1 MEYSTE
7 KEILQPILEHGI
19 EGMSEVLQKLFNLA
33 MRLERENVLKAS
45 PYQRTEGRTGYA
57 NGFKERHIQSR
68 IGELELQ
75 IPQTRNVE
83 FYPSCLERGLRSERA
98 INLAMAEMY
107 IQGVATRSVRNI
119 LEKLCGLE
127 VSAMQ
132 VSRATKMLDEEFEKW
147 RNRPIREA
155 VKYLLLDARYEK
167 VRVDGNIV
175 DCALL
180 IAYGIQGD
188 GHRRVLGVSVE
199 LSEAEVH
206 WRKFL
211 ESLSERGLHGVEMI
225 TSDNHAGL
233 KAARQSV
240 FPSVPWQR
248 CQFHLQQ
255 NASSHIPKK
264 SMEKEAHEDIKSIFN
279 MPSRQEAEYMLKKT
293 VEKYAGK
300 ASEFA
305 RWLEREIPEGL
316 TVFSIVPDSVG
327 VRRKLRTT
335 NMVEFQNKELKKRT
349 RCIKLFP
356 NKESLLRIATA
367 LLIELDETWLGESKR
382 YI

>member
-7 KEILQPILEHGI
+7 KEFLQPILDHGM
-19 EGMSEVLQKLFNLA
+19 EGMSEVLQNLFNLA
-33 MRLERENVLKAS
+33 MKLERENALKAS

-57 NGFKERHIQSR
+57 NGFKERHIQTKV
-68 IGELELQ
+68 GELELQ

-98 INLAMAEMY
+98 IRLAMAEMY
-107 IQGVATRSVRNI
+107 IQGVATRSVKNI
-119 LEKLCGLE
+119 L
-127 VSAMQ
+127 
-132 VSRATKMLDEEFEKW
+132 
-147 RNRPIREA
+147 
-155 VKYLLLDARYEK
+155 EK
-167 VRVDGNIV
+167 VRVDGNVV

-180 IAYGIQGD
+180 IAYGIQDD

-199 LSEAEVH
+199 LSEAEAH

-279 MPSRQEAEYMLKKT
+279 MPSREEAEYMLKKT

-305 RWLEREIPEGL
+305 KWLEYEIPEGL
-316 TVFSIVPDSVG
+316 TVFNLAPDSIG

-335 NMVEFQNKELKKRT
+335 K
-349 RCIKLFP
+349 
-356 NKESLLRIATA
+356 
-367 LLIELDETWLGESKR
+367 
-382 YI
+382 

>member
-7 KEILQPILEHGI
+7 KESLQPILEHGM

-33 MRLERENVLKAS
+33 MRMERENALKAS

-68 IGELELQ
+68 VGELELQ

-83 FYPSCLERGLRSERA
+83 LYPSCLERGLRSERA
-98 INLAMAEMY
+98 IRLAMAEMY

-167 VRVDGNIV
+167 VRVDGNVV

-180 IAYGIQGD
+180 IAYGIQDD
-188 GHRRVLGVSVE
+188 GHRRLLGLSVE

-240 FPSVPWQR
+240 FPSVPLAALSISFAAECKCTYPQKEHGKGGAR
-248 CQFHLQQ
+248 GYQEHLQYAEQ
-255 NASSHIPKK
+255 RG
-264 SMEKEAHEDIKSIFN
+264 
-279 MPSRQEAEYMLKKT
+279 SR
-293 VEKYAGK
+293 VYAQK
-300 ASEFA
+300 D
-305 RWLEREIPEGL
+305 R
-316 TVFSIVPDSVG
+316 
-327 VRRKLRTT
+327 
-335 NMVEFQNKELKKRT
+335 
-349 RCIKLFP
+349 
-356 NKESLLRIATA
+356 
-367 LLIELDETWLGESKR
+367 
-382 YI
+382 